1 MLLGRMPPKT
11 PNAAEPLTCGSA
23 VATADLLRYS
33 ALGVFGTTFR
43 ALDWKPPIAA
53 GRMVPKNPKTS
64 KRTAVLLVRPTA
76 GAGRTMFESIV
87 STWSQA
93 SRT

>member
-23 VATADLLRYS
+23 VATADLFRYS

-53 GRMVPKNPKTS
+53 GRMVPKPPNAPQTC
-64 KRTAVLLVRPTA
+64 
-76 GAGRTMFESIV
+76 
-87 STWSQA
+87 
-93 SRT
+93 